1 MRLAGRQEEEW
12 LPNAKLGSVLCDVT
26 TDDRIMLIG
35 LGRRGSLVAVLL
47 ISTTAVLPGE
57 SKSSERGE
65 LPAAIFSDCATIAQP
80 FQGQTIDQKTAP
92 SSDVVLE
99 SLERALSEGKAQEAH
114 HFFVEIL
121 NRPHPNSDVLLRAG
135 IQFAEREMYSDAT
148 AAFQR
153 CIHEHPDAF
162 EAYYNLALA
171 DIAQQKW
178 NDALATLQQA
188 PQQSRSEILACS
200 YLRGKVEYSQG
211 KMTEAER
218 DLSNAFWGA
227 PQNPAY
233 GMDLG
238 LLYIQQRAYLQAATV
253 FGHAAELNPR
263 SAFLLLGLSLSRF
276 LAGQNEQSLETLT
289 KLLSMRPG
297 FSPAEVLMTFVLSVE
312 GRLEEAEKLAR
323 RGLSAPDASPYL
335 YYLDASILVKLQ
347 SRQYKRMLDELSI
360 ARQKIPSCSLCYLT
374 ESKVYEMQGNSDAAI
389 ADLETATQ
397 LDPGLPEAWYRLAN
411 LYRRHGR
418 SAEGSQA
425 ENRFEE
431 LKATKEEREVQMLRE
446 NFLQSLD
453 AAQSAQ

>member
-1 MRLAGRQEEEW
+1 M
-12 LPNAKLGSVLCDVT
+12 
-26 TDDRIMLIG
+26 MLIG

-47 ISTTAVLPGE
+47 MCTTGIVYGE
-57 SKSSERGE
+57 SKSSEGGE
-65 LPAAIFSDCATIAQP
+65 LLSVICSDCATIRQP
-80 FQGQTIDQKTAP
+80 FQGQTKEQKSAS
-92 SSDVVLE
+92 SSDVLLE

-114 HFFVEIL
+114 HFFLEIL
-121 NRPHPNSDVLLRAG
+121 NRPHPTSDVLLRAG
-135 IQFAEREMYSDAT
+135 IQFAEREMYSEATDA
-148 AAFQR
+148 FER
-153 CIHEHPDAF
+153 CVHEHPSIF
-162 EAYYNLALA
+162 EAYFNLALA

-178 NDALATLQQA
+178 DDALATLQQA
-188 PQQSRSEILACS
+188 PRQSRSEILACS

-218 DLSNAFWGA
+218 DFSNAFWGA
-227 PQNPAY
+227 PHNPAY

-238 LLYIQQRAYLQAATV
+238 LLYIQQRAYLQAAAV
-253 FGHAAELNPR
+253 FGHGAELNPR
-263 SAFLLLGLSLSRF
+263 SPFLLLGLSLSRF
-276 LAGQNEQSLETLT
+276 LAGQNEKSLETLT
-289 KLLSMRPG
+289 KLLSMRPD
-297 FSPAEVLMTFVLSVE
+297 FSPAEVLLTFVLSVE
-312 GRLEEAEKLAR
+312 GKLEEAEKLAR
-323 RGLSAPDASPYL
+323 RGLNAPDASPYL

-389 ADLETATQ
+389 ADLETATRM
-397 LDPGLPEAWYRLAN
+397 DPSFPEAWYRLAN
-411 LYRRHGR
+411 LYRRRGR